1 MLAGDGGQLVG
12 DGERSDGDGEPLGTG
27 LEQALAIAYRYLNR
41 RERTEAEMRTRLER
55 GGVDPPDVEPAIA
68 TLLEHGYLDDARFA
82 RLFAEDKRELEQ
94 WGSDRIRRALRERGV
109 SSDLVDEALAAHRGD
124 TEIERALA
132 VLRQRFPA
140 PIEGASLRRHAA
152 GTTILLA
159 NEWPTGHKNTQQTT
173 YILDSGLSA
182 DGKHHRATWSLQ
194 TRLRPRNVAAD

>member
-12 DGERSDGDGEPLGTG
+12 DGERSDRDGEPPGTG
-27 LEQALAIAYRYLNR
+27 VEQALAIAYRYLNR

-55 GGVDPPDVEPAIA
+55 GGVDPRDVESAIA

-124 TEIERALA
+124 TEIDRALA

-140 PIEGASLRRHAA
+140 PIEDRRERERALGILIRKGYETDLALDAIAAHGAEPDDL
-152 GTTILLA
+152 
-159 NEWPTGHKNTQQTT
+159 
-173 YILDSGLSA
+173 
-182 DGKHHRATWSLQ
+182 
-194 TRLRPRNVAAD
+194 